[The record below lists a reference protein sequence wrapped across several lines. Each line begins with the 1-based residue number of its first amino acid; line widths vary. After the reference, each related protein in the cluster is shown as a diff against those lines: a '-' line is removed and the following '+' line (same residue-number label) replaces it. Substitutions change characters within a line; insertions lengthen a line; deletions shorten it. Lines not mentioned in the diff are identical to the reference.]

1 MIWRFGIFELDEER
15 YEVRR
20 RGRVVKLEPRVFDVL
35 HHLLRH
41 QERVVAK
48 SELLDA
54 FWPGLAV
61 SDSVLPRAVAAARRA
76 VGRRAIQTVHGR
88 GYRFAAK
95 AEVQEATGAPMQA
108 EPAPESAF
116 VGRAEAMVELRR
128 ALDATATGRAALVLL
143 VGEPGIGKT
152 RTLEELAAEAR
163 RAGVRWLAG
172 RCSEGEGAPA
182 FWPFVQILRALP
194 LPRRQ
199 GREAAAQRGEAE
211 RSAGS
216 RGPGRSAA
224 ADPLSAW
231 AAQEAGGDRL
241 GSAEGEQARFRL
253 FDSVAEAL
261 RHEAA
266 RGRLLVSVD
275 DLHWADGDSLRLFRF
290 LAGEL
295 RDAPVLL
302 VGTYRDVEVRRG
314 HPLARTLGDLAREP
328 HATRIALRGLA
339 AGEVALLVE
348 SVVGAKPAPALVAAL
363 ADLTEGNPFFVR
375 EMARWLR
382 DERRPL
388 TDPAPVLALPQG
400 VRDALGR
407 RLDALSGPCN
417 ELLRVAA
424 VIGREFGA
432 KLLAD
437 ASGTAPETI
446 LAQLAE
452 AFAAGV
458 IGEDGEVPGHYTFAH
473 ALLRQTLYEEIP
485 APRRVLLHRRVAE
498 ALREATRHLPRPP
511 VSELAHHFY
520 EALPSG
526 TSEEAAGFC
535 VAAAEAAH
543 EQLAYDESARH
554 YERALEAQGFA
565 RPLDDRRRAELL
577 VALGE
582 ERWTGGERDAGRARL
597 AEAADLARRLGR
609 RDLFARAAIGYR
621 GFGEMG
627 MPPDARTLALLEEA
641 RDALGDEHPVLRA
654 RLLARLA
661 GTPPYS
667 LSMARRRELAQE
679 AARLAAGS
687 DDRAALVDA
696 IGARYWASL
705 GPERVEERLLVA
717 RDALALGQRTGDRRL
732 ALLGHEIALAA
743 HLLRGDLAAADR
755 EILEFERKAEEI
767 RQPVFRFLAGMIR
780 GSRALSAGDFERAEE
795 WMDTALARG
804 RGTVPY
810 AELVVAGQRVLLL
823 HLRGEL
829 ERVSQLVLELASRFE
844 TGFGGAASLN
854 RSVQVASLLWLGRRE
869 EAQIRYEELAAR
881 DFAELE
887 RDENWLL
894 TLQIVAEIASEL
906 GDRRR
911 GELLYASLRPHA
923 ELMVSHDLVRVVT
936 GSVEAVLGRLALL
949 GGRPDA
955 AIAHYERAAARAEA
969 AGLVPALGLAQVG
982 LARALLARGRRG
994 ECSRARGLLAAVLA
1008 GGPSLARRQAQE
1020 LRARAQKAS

>member
-1 MIWRFGIFELDEER
+1 VIWRFGVFELDEER

-20 RGRVVKLEPRVFDVL
+20 RGRVVKLEPRSFDVL

-41 QERVVAK
+41 RERVVAK
-48 SELLDA
+48 AELLDA

-61 SDSVLPRAVAAARRA
+61 SDSVLPRAIAAARRA
-76 VGRRAIQTVHGR
+76 VGPRAIQTVHGR

-95 AEVQEATGAPMQA
+95 VEAQ
-108 EPAPESAF
+108 EPAPGAGARGDAAAAPGSAF
-116 VGRAEAMVELRR
+116 VGRAEAMAALRR
-128 ALDATATGRAALVLL
+128 ALDATAAGRGALVLL

-152 RTLEELAAEAR
+152 RTLEELAGEALR
-163 RAGVRWLAG
+163 EGVRWLAG

-182 FWPFVQILRALP
+182 FWPFAQILRALP
-194 LPRRQ
+194 GAGRR
-199 GREAAAQRGEAE
+199 G
-211 RSAGS
+211 
-216 RGPGRSAA
+216 A
-224 ADPLSAW
+224 ADPFSGP
-231 AAQEAGGDRL
+231 AAKEAGGDRL

-253 FDSVAEAL
+253 FESVAERL
-261 RHEAA
+261 RREAA

-295 RDAPVLL
+295 RHAPVLL

-328 HATRIALRGLA
+328 HATRLALRGLA
-339 AGEVALLVE
+339 EGEVALLVE
-348 SVVGAKPAPALVAAL
+348 SVAGEKPAPALVAAL

-382 DERRPL
+382 DQGRPL
-388 TDPAPVLALPQG
+388 AGPVPTLALPQG

-407 RLDALSGPCN
+407 RLDALSAPTN
-417 ELLRVAA
+417 ELLRVAS
-424 VIGREFGA
+424 VIGREFDA
-432 KLLAD
+432 AFLAD
-437 ASGTAPETI
+437 ASGASREAI

-458 IGEDGEVPGHYTFAH
+458 VGEEGGGPGRYAFAH
-473 ALLRQTLYEEIP
+473 AMVRQTLYEEIP
-485 APRRVLLHRRVAE
+485 APRRALLHRRVAE
-498 ALREATRHLPRPP
+498 ALREASRHLPRPP
-511 VSELAHHFY
+511 LFELAHHFY

-526 TSEEAAGFC
+526 ASEEAVASC

-543 EQLAYDESARH
+543 EALAYDESARH
-554 YERALEAQGFA
+554 YERALEAEGFA
-565 RPLDDRRRAELL
+565 RPPDDGRRAELL

-582 ERWTGGERDAGRARL
+582 ERWTGGEREAGRARL

-609 RDLFARAAIGYR
+609 RDLLARAAIGYR

-627 MPPDARTLALLEEA
+627 MPADAKTLGLLEEA

-667 LSMARRRELAQE
+667 LSMARRRELARE

-687 DDRAALVDA
+687 DDAAAQVDA

-705 GPERVEERLLVA
+705 GPERVEERLEVA
-717 RDALALGQRTGDRRL
+717 RDAQALAERSGERRL

-755 EILEFERKAEEI
+755 EIEEFERKAEEI
-767 RQPVFRFLAGMIR
+767 RQPVFRFLAGVIR

-795 WMDTALARG
+795 WMRLALERG

-810 AELVVAGQRVLLL
+810 AELVVAGQRVFLL
-823 HLRGEL
+823 HLQGEL
-829 ERVSQLVLELASRFE
+829 ERVSEIVLELAPRLE
-844 TGFGGAASLN
+844 AGFGGAQGLN
-854 RSVQVASLLWLGRRE
+854 RAVQGASLLWLGRRADAE
-869 EAQIRYEELAAR
+869 RRYEELAAR

-894 TLQIVAEIASEL
+894 TLQIVAELASEL
-906 GDRRR
+906 GDRGR
-911 GELLYASLRPHA
+911 GELLYAWLRPHA
-923 ELMVSHDLVRVVT
+923 QLLVSHDLIRVAT

-949 GGRPDA
+949 LSLPER
-955 AIAHYERAAARAEA
+955 AIAHYERALECARA
-969 AGLVPALGLAQVG
+969 AGLAPALGLAQMG
-982 LARALLARGRRG
+982 LARALLARAGRG
-994 ECSRARGLLAAVLA
+994 ERERARGLLAGVLA
-1008 GGPSLARRQAQE
+1008 GGPSLARRQALE
-1020 LRARAQKAS
+1020 LRKGAAKAP